1 MSKESIIE
9 AIKSEI
15 KNIKT
20 DKEVAHVG
28 VVAKFA
34 DGVATVRGLSEVRY
48 NEMIEFEDSKG
59 SKVLGVALN
68 LEEDTVGAILLGDGG
83 NIAEGCQVKATG
95 KILSITVGDDIVGR
109 VVGGLAAPKD
119 GKPAINAST
128 SKVYPLETIAPGVI
142 TREGVNQPMHTGIK
156 AIDAMIPIGR
166 GQRQLII
173 GDRTT
178 GKTAIAIDAIVH
190 QKREKNPPV
199 CVYVAIGQKES
210 KVAQIVE
217 KLKKEGAMD
226 YTVVV
231 SAAASDPAALQYLA
245 PFTGCAI
252 AEYFR
257 DKGQDVLIVYDDL
270 SKHAVAYRQISLL
283 LKRPPGREAYPGDVF
298 YLHSRLLER
307 AGRLNKDYG
316 GGSITALPLIET
328 QLGDISAYIP
338 TNVISI
344 TDGQIFLESEL
355 FFKGIRPA
363 INVGLSVS
371 RVGSSAQ
378 TKLMKKVAGGMKL
391 DLAQFRSLEAFAQ
404 FGSDLDAATKKQI
417 DRGRRL
423 TELLKQPQYD
433 SQSFEEQAVAIYAA
447 NKGFLD
453 TVPVEKVKEYEKG
466 LIAFLRE
473 RYTKLMEILLA
484 EAAYSDTTEPQLK
497 EAIADYTS
505 NYFGK

>member
-20 DKEVAHVG
+20 DKEIAHVG
-28 VVAKFA
+28 VVSKFA

-48 NEMIEFEDSKG
+48 NEMIEFTDSVG
-59 SKVLGVALN
+59 NKVLGVALN
-68 LEEDTVGAILLGDGG
+68 LEEDSVGAILLGDGSH
-83 NIAEGCQVKATG
+83 ITEGSEVKSTG
-95 KILSITVGDDIVGR
+95 RILSIQVGDDIIGR
-109 VVGGLAAPKD
+109 VIGGLAAPKD
-119 GKPAINAST
+119 GKPAIKAET
-128 SKVYPLETIAPGVI
+128 SKTYPLETIAPGVI
-142 TREGVNQPMHTGIK
+142 TRQSVDQPMHTGIK

-178 GKTAIAIDAIVH
+178 GKTAIAIDAIIH

-217 KLKKEGAMD
+217 KLRKEGAMD
-226 YTVVV
+226 YTIVV

-270 SKHAVAYRQISLL
+270 SKHAWAYRQISLL

-307 AGRLNKDYG
+307 AGRLNKEFG

-328 QLGDISAYIP
+328 QLNDISAYIP

-344 TDGQIFLESEL
+344 TDGQIFLETEL

-371 RVGSSAQ
+371 RVGSAAQ
-378 TKLMKKVAGGMKL
+378 TKLMKKVSGGMKL

-423 TELLKQPQYD
+423 TELLKQVQYT
-433 SQSFEEQAVAIYAA
+433 SQSFEEQAIAIYAA
-447 NKGFLD
+447 GKGFLD
-453 TVPVEKVKEYEKG
+453 NVSVEKVREYEKG
-466 LIAFLRE
+466 LIAFLKE
-473 RYTKLMEILLA
+473 RYTKLLETLRA
-484 EAAYSDTTEPQLK
+484 EAAYSEVTEPQLK
-497 EAIADYTS
+497 DAITDYTT

>member
-15 KNIKT
+15 KSVKT
-20 DKEVAHVG
+20 DREIAHVG
-28 VVAKFA
+28 TVTKFA
-34 DGVATVRGLSEVRY
+34 DGVATLRGLSEVRY
-48 NEMIEFEDSKG
+48 NEMIEFTDSKG
-59 SKVLGVALN
+59 NKVLGVALN
-68 LEEDTVGAILLGDGG
+68 LEEDTVGAILLGDGSD
-83 NIAEGCQVKATG
+83 IVEGAVARSTG

-119 GKPAINAST
+119 GKNPINAGSAK
-128 SKVYPLETIAPGVI
+128 SYPLETIAPGVI
-142 TREGVNQPMHTGIK
+142 TRQGVDQPMHTGIK

-178 GKTAIAIDAIVH
+178 GKTAIAIDAIIH
-190 QKREKNPPV
+190 QRREKNRPV

-217 KLKKEGAMD
+217 RLRKEGAMD

-307 AGRLNKDYG
+307 AGRLNKDFG
-316 GGSITALPLIET
+316 GGSITALPVIET
-328 QLGDISAYIP
+328 QLNDISAYIP

-371 RVGSSAQ
+371 RVGSAAQ

-404 FGSDLDAATKKQI
+404 FGSDLDAATKRQI

-423 TELLKQPQYD
+423 TELLKQPQYA

-447 NKGFLD
+447 TKGFLD
-453 TVPVEKVKEYEKG
+453 NIAVEKVKEYERG
-466 LIAFLRE
+466 IVAFLHE
-473 RYTKLMEILLA
+473 RYSKLMETLKT
-484 EAAYSDTTEPQLK
+484 EAAYNETTEPQLRD
-497 EAIADYTS
+497 AIADFTN

>member
-9 AIKSEI
+9 AIKTELKS
-15 KNIKT
+15 IKT
-20 DKEVAHVG
+20 DKEIAHVG
-28 VVAKFA
+28 SVTKYA

-48 NEMIEFEDSKG
+48 NEMIEFTDSKG
-59 SKVLGVALN
+59 AKVLGVALN
-68 LEEDTVGAILLGDGG
+68 LEEDTVGAILLGDGS
-83 NIAEGCQVKATG
+83 NIAEGSDVRATG
-95 KILSITVGDDIVGR
+95 SILSITVGDDIIGR
-109 VVGGLAAPKD
+109 VVGGLATPKD
-119 GKPAINAST
+119 GKAPINAST
-128 SKVYPLETIAPGVI
+128 AKTYPLETIAPGVI
-142 TREGVNQPMHTGIK
+142 TRESVNQPMHTGIK
-156 AIDAMIPIGR
+156 AIDAMIPVGR

-178 GKTAIAIDAIVH
+178 GKTAIAIDAIIH
-190 QKREKNPPV
+190 QKREKNPTV
-199 CVYVAIGQKES
+199 CVYVAVGQKES

-217 KLKKEGAMD
+217 RLKKEGAMD

-245 PFTGCAI
+245 PFTGSAI

-316 GGSITALPLIET
+316 GGSITALPIIET
-328 QLGDISAYIP
+328 QLNDISAYIP

-404 FGSDLDAATKKQI
+404 FGSDLDAATKRQI

-423 TELLKQPQYD
+423 TELLKQPQYA
-433 SQSFEEQAVAIYAA
+433 SQSFEEQAVAIYASG
-447 NKGFLD
+447 KGFLD
-453 TVPVEKVKEYEKG
+453 NVPVEKVKEYEKG
-466 LIAFLRE
+466 LITFLKE
-473 RYTKLMEILLA
+473 RYSKLMETLLDK
-484 EAAYSDTTEPQLK
+484 AAYDDVTEPELK
-497 EAIADYTS
+497 DAIADFTN

>member
-20 DKEVAHVG
+20 DAEVAHVG
-28 VVAKFA
+28 VVSKFA
-34 DGVATVRGLSEVRY
+34 DGVATVKGLSEVRY
-48 NEMIEFEDSKG
+48 SEMIEFEDSKG
-59 SKVLGVALN
+59 EKVLGVALN
-68 LEEDTVGAILLGDGG
+68 LEEDVVGAILLGDSS
-83 NIAEGCQVKATG
+83 NIVEGSKAKSTG
-95 KILSITVGDDIVGR
+95 KILSIAVGDDIIGR
-109 VVGGLAAPKD
+109 VVGGLAEPKD
-119 GKPAINAST
+119 GKPAIKSET
-128 SKVYPLETIAPGVI
+128 SKFYPLETIAPGVI
-142 TREGVNQPMHTGIK
+142 TRESVNQPMHTGIK

-166 GQRQLII
+166 GQRQLVI
-173 GDRTT
+173 GDRQT
-178 GKTAIAIDAIVH
+178 GKTAIVIDAIIH

-199 CVYVAIGQKES
+199 CVYVAVGQKES

-217 KLKKEGAMD
+217 KLRKEGAMD

-270 SKHAVAYRQISLL
+270 SKHAWAYRQISLL

-307 AGRLNKDYG
+307 AGRLNSDFG

-378 TKLMKKVAGGMKL
+378 TKLMKKVSGGMKL

-404 FGSDLDAATKKQI
+404 FGSDLDQGTKRQI

-423 TELLKQPQYD
+423 TELLKQPQFT
-433 SQSFEEQAVAIYAA
+433 SQSFEEQAIAIYAA

-453 TVPVEKVKEYEKG
+453 GIAVDKVRDYEVA
-466 LIAFLRE
+466 LVSFLNE
-473 RYTKLMEILLA
+473 RYSKLMETIRA
-484 EAAYSDTTEPQLK
+484 EAAYSDTTEPMLK
-497 EAIADYTS
+497 EAIADFTQ

>member
-9 AIKSEI
+9 AIKSELRSL
-15 KNIKT
+15 KAAEGT
-20 DKEVAHVG
+20 QHVG
-28 VVAKFA
+28 AVQKFA
-34 DGVATVRGLSEVRY
+34 DGVATIRGLSEVRY
-48 NEMIEFEDSKG
+48 NEMIEFTDSKG
-59 SKVLGVALN
+59 INVLGVALN
-68 LEEDTVGAILLGDGG
+68 LEEDSVGAILLGDGS
-83 NIAEGCQVKATG
+83 NIVEGSEAKSTG
-95 KILSITVGDDIVGR
+95 KILSVDIGDDIVGR
-109 VVGGLAAPKD
+109 VVGGLGAPKD
-119 GKPAINAST
+119 GKPAVSASK
-128 SKVYPLETIAPGVI
+128 SYPLETIAPGVI
-142 TREGVNQPMHTGIK
+142 TRESVNQPMHTGIK

-178 GKTAIAIDAIVH
+178 GKTAIAIDTIIH
-190 QKREKNPPV
+190 QQHEKNRPI
-199 CVYVAIGQKES
+199 CVYVAVGQKES

-217 KLKKEGAMD
+217 RLRKEGAMD

-307 AGRLNKDYG
+307 AGRLNKSFG
-316 GGSITALPLIET
+316 GGSITALPIIET
-328 QLGDISAYIP
+328 QLNDISAYIP

-378 TKLMKKVAGGMKL
+378 TKLMKKVSGGMKL

-404 FGSDLDAATKKQI
+404 FGSDLDAATKRQI

-423 TELLKQPQYD
+423 TELLKQPQYAG
-433 SQSFEEQAVAIYAA
+433 QSFEEQAVAMYAA
-447 NKGFLD
+447 GKGFLD
-453 TVPVEKVKEYEKG
+453 NVGVENVKEYEKG
-466 LIAFLRE
+466 LASFLKE
-473 RYTKLMEILLA
+473 RYSKLMETLRT
-484 EAAYSDTTEPQLK
+484 EAAYTEVTEPQLK
-497 EAIADYTS
+497 DAIADFTN
-505 NYFGK
+505 NYFQK

>member
-1 MSKESIIE
+1 MSKESIVE
-9 AIKSEI
+9 AIKAEI

-20 DKEVAHVG
+20 SKDVAHTG
-28 VVAKFA
+28 TVVKFA
-34 DGVATVRGLSEVRY
+34 DGVATIRGLGEVKY
-48 NEMIEFEDSKG
+48 SEMIEFEDSNEN
-59 SKVLGVALN
+59 KVLGVALN
-68 LEEDTVGAILLGDGG
+68 LEEDYVGAILLGDGSYIIEG
-83 NIAEGCQVKATG
+83 SIAKSTG
-95 KILSITVGDDIVGR
+95 KILSISVGDDIIGR
-109 VVGGLAAPKD
+109 VVNGLAQPKD
-119 GKPAINAST
+119 GKPAINEKT
-128 SKVYPLETIAPGVI
+128 SKSYPLEKIAPGVI
-142 TREGVNQPMHTGIK
+142 TRQSVNEPLHTGIK

-166 GQRQLII
+166 GQRQLVI
-173 GDRTT
+173 GDRQT
-178 GKTAIAIDAIVH
+178 GKTAIVIDAIIH
-190 QKREKNPPV
+190 QKREKNTPI
-199 CVYVAIGQKES
+199 CVYVAVGQKES

-217 KLKKEGAMD
+217 KLRKEGSMD

-231 SAAASDPAALQYLA
+231 SAAASDPASLQYLA

-270 SKHAVAYRQISLL
+270 SKHAWAYRQISLL

-307 AGRLNKDYG
+307 AGRLNKDFG

-328 QLGDISAYIP
+328 QLNDISAYIP

-344 TDGQIFLESEL
+344 TDGQIFLETEL
-355 FFKGIRPA
+355 FFKGLRPA
-363 INVGLSVS
+363 INAGLSVS

-404 FGSDLDAATKKQI
+404 FGSDLDAVTKKQI

-423 TELLKQPQYD
+423 TELLKQPQYT
-433 SQSFEEQAVAIYAA
+433 SQSFEEQAVSIYAA

-453 TVPVEKVKEYEKG
+453 NVPVEKVRDYENG
-466 LIAFLRE
+466 LIEFLKERYGKLIENLRE
-473 RYTKLMEILLA
+473 
-484 EAAYSDTTEPQLK
+484 EAAYNEKTEPELMS
-497 EAIADYTS
+497 AIKDFTE
-505 NYFGK
+505 NYFDK

>member
-9 AIKSEI
+9 SIKSELKAI
-15 KNIKT
+15 KAS
-20 DKEVAHVG
+20 DEVAHVG
-28 VVAKFA
+28 VVSKFA
-34 DGVATVRGLSEVRY
+34 DNVASVQGLSEVRY
-48 NEMIEFEDSKG
+48 NEMIEFEDSNG
-59 SKVLGVALN
+59 GKVLGVALN
-68 LEEDTVGAILLGDGG
+68 LEEDSVGAILLGDGS
-83 NIAEGCQVKATG
+83 NITEGCRVTATG
-95 KILSITVGDDIVGR
+95 KILSITVGDDILGR

-119 GKPAINAST
+119 GKPAINAAT
-128 SKVYPLETIAPGVI
+128 AKTYPLETIAPGVI
-142 TREGVNQPMHTGIK
+142 TRQSVDQPMHTGIK

-178 GKTAIAIDAIVH
+178 GKTAIAIDAIIH
-190 QKREKNPPV
+190 QKREKNPTI
-199 CVYVAIGQKES
+199 CVYVAVGQKES

-270 SKHAVAYRQISLL
+270 SKHAWAYRQISLL

-307 AGRLNKDYG
+307 AGRLNKDFG

-378 TKLMKKVAGGMKL
+378 TKLMKKVSGGMKL

-404 FGSDLDAATKKQI
+404 FGSDLDAATKRQI

-423 TELLKQPQYD
+423 TELLKQGQYT
-433 SQSFEEQAVAIYAA
+433 SQSFDEQAVAIYAA
-447 NKGFLD
+447 GKGYLD
-453 TVPVEKVKEYEKG
+453 NVSVDKVREYEKG
-466 LIAFLRE
+466 LTAFLSE
-473 RYTKLMEILLA
+473 RYTKLVETLR
-484 EAAYSDTTEPQLK
+484 EKAAYDDVTEPQLK
-497 EAIADYTS
+497 DAIADFTN

>member
-9 AIKSEI
+9 AIKSELRS
-15 KNIKT
+15 IKT

-28 VVAKFA
+28 QVTKFA
-34 DGVATVRGLSEVRY
+34 DGVVTINGLSEVRY
-48 NEMIEFEDSKG
+48 NEMIEFTDAKG
-59 SKVLGVALN
+59 AKVLGVALN
-68 LEEDTVGAILLGDGG
+68 LEEDTIGAILLGDGSG
-83 NIAEGCQVKATG
+83 IMEGSSARSTG
-95 KILSITVGDDIVGR
+95 KILSINVGDDMVGR

-119 GKPAINAST
+119 DKNPINALSA
-128 SKVYPLETIAPGVI
+128 KPYPLETIAPGVI
-142 TREGVNQPMHTGIK
+142 TRQGVDQSMHTGIK

-178 GKTAIAIDAIVH
+178 GKTAIAIDTIIH
-190 QKREKNPPV
+190 QKREKNRPI
-199 CVYVAIGQKES
+199 CVYVAVGQKES

-217 KLKKEGAMD
+217 KLRKEGAMD

-307 AGRLNKDYG
+307 AGRLNKDFG
-316 GGSITALPLIET
+316 GGSITALPIIET
-328 QLGDISAYIP
+328 QLNDISAYIP

-344 TDGQIFLESEL
+344 TDGQIFLE
-355 FFKGIRPA
+355 
-363 INVGLSVS
+363 
-371 RVGSSAQ
+371 
-378 TKLMKKVAGGMKL
+378 
-391 DLAQFRSLEAFAQ
+391 
-404 FGSDLDAATKKQI
+404 
-417 DRGRRL
+417 
-423 TELLKQPQYD
+423 
-433 SQSFEEQAVAIYAA
+433 
-447 NKGFLD
+447 
-453 TVPVEKVKEYEKG
+453 
-466 LIAFLRE
+466 
-473 RYTKLMEILLA
+473 
-484 EAAYSDTTEPQLK
+484 
-497 EAIADYTS
+497 
-505 NYFGK
+505 

>member
-9 AIKSEI
+9 AIKTEI

-20 DKEVAHVG
+20 GSGVAHVG
-28 VVAKFA
+28 SVTKFA
-34 DGVATVRGLSEVRY
+34 DNVATVRGLSEVRY
-48 NEMIEFEDSKG
+48 NEMIEFIDSKG
-59 SKVLGVALN
+59 VSVLGVALN
-68 LEEDTVGAILLGDGG
+68 LEEDTVGSIILGDGS
-83 NIAEGCQVKATG
+83 NIAEGTIAKATG
-95 KILSITVGDDIVGR
+95 KILSIEVGDDIIGR
-109 VVGGLAAPKD
+109 VVGGLAVPKD
-119 GKPAINAST
+119 GKPAIKGKT
-128 SKVYPLETIAPGVI
+128 YPLETIAPGVI
-142 TREGVNQPMHTGIK
+142 TRQSVDQPLHTGIK

-173 GDRTT
+173 GDRQT
-178 GKTAIAIDAIVH
+178 GKTAIAIDTIIH
-190 QKREKNPPV
+190 QKREKNTPI

-217 KLKKEGAMD
+217 KLRKEGAME

-245 PFTGCAI
+245 PFTGCSI

-270 SKHAVAYRQISLL
+270 SKHAWAYRQISLL

-307 AGRLNKDYG
+307 AGRLNKDFG
-316 GGSITALPLIET
+316 GGSITALPVIET
-328 QLGDISAYIP
+328 QSNDISAYIP

-344 TDGQIFLESEL
+344 TDGQIFLETEL

-363 INVGLSVS
+363 INVGFSVS

-404 FGSDLDAATKKQI
+404 FGSDLDATTKRQI

-423 TELLKQPQYD
+423 TELLKQAQYK
-433 SQSFEEQAVAIYAA
+433 SQSFEEQAILIYAA

-453 TVPVEKVKEYEKG
+453 NVSVDKVREFESG
-466 LIAFLRE
+466 LITFMNE
-473 RYTKLMEILLA
+473 RYSKLTETLKSA
-484 EAAYSDTTEPQLK
+484 AAYDDVTEPQLK
-497 EAIADYTS
+497 DAIADFTS